1 MKILITEMIWP
12 VGLETLRA
20 FATVEYDPSLWTDR
34 ELLLK
39 KVQEFDAIVVRNQT
53 KVDRELL
60 EAGNHL
66 KVIGRLGV
74 GLDNIDLTA
83 AKQLEKKVVYGR
95 NANAISVAEYV
106 MQAILEANR
115 PLRLADASVK
125 RGEWDRKHYTGKE
138 IYGKTLGLVGVGEIA
153 HRVAKRA
160 IASGM
165 KVIGYDPFLTTYD
178 FPIAEAGV
186 QLVSFQD
193 LLTTS
198 DFISIHIPLTPT
210 TKGLFSNSQF
220 EQMKRDAF
228 IINTSRGGII
238 NESELYKAASLRQI
252 AGAYLD
258 VVEVEPIVKDHPLLD
273 CENIVITPHIA
284 GLTEES
290 QYRTSKLVAEEV
302 IKVLEGEQALCQ
314 VK

>member
-20 FATVEYDPSLWTDR
+20 FANVEYDPSLWTDR
-34 ELLLK
+34 QLLLK

-125 RGEWDRKHYTGKE
+125 RGEWDRKNYTGKE

-210 TKGLFSNSQF
+210 TKGLFSSSQF

-238 NESELYKAASLRQI
+238 NESELYKAASLSQI

-258 VVEVEPIVKDHPLLD
+258 VVEAEPIVKDHPLLD